1 MSISLSSPT
10 FQPNAEEKR
19 AGAQLKRPA
28 GGVINDTD
36 DASGSRMHAKRMRLG
51 AIELVEKM
59 KSSQQLQQHTV
70 QLSLQ

>member
-19 AGAQLKRPA
+19 AGGQLKRSA
-28 GGVINDTD
+28 GSVITDAD

-51 AIELVEKM
+51 AIELVERM
-59 KSSQQLQQHTV
+59 KSSQQLQQHAV
-70 QLSLQ
+70 GLSL

>member
-10 FQPNAEEKR
+10 FQPNAQEKR

-28 GGVINDTD
+28 DSDTD
-36 DASGSRMHAKRMRLG
+36 DASGSRRHAKRMRLG

-59 KSSQQLQQHTV
+59 KASQQLQQHTV
-70 QLSLQ
+70 GLSL